1 MQRDLSRNEVP
12 SSPQCGRL
20 APLPQCHWSRDTV
33 IIGATAQMKTQ
44 EIDRIQFYSESSD
57 NPTGK
62 ARKK

>member
-1 MQRDLSRNEVP
+1 MKSHLPLSVGGWHL
-12 SSPQCGRL
+12 CHK
-20 APLPQCHWSRDTV
+20 CHWSRDTV